1 MKRKVFR
8 MLIQVTRLEYFTK
21 LQYMVHKE
29 EDKDYIKWFDSANNL
44 VGMMKYDK
52 NENTFFLT
60 EEYSKL

>member
-8 MLIQVTRLEYFTK
+8 MLIQVTRLDYFKK
-21 LQYMVHKE
+21 LQYMVRKE
-29 EDKDYIKWFDSANNL
+29 EKKDYIKWFDSANNL
-44 VGMMKYDK
+44 VGMMKYKK

>member
-1 MKRKVFR
+1 M
-8 MLIQVTRLEYFTK
+8 K